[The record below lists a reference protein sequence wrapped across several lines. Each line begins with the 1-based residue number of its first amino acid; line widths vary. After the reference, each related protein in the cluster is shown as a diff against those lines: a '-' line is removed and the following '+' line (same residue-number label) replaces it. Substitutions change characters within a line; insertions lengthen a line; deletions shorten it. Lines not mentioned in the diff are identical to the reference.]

1 GDSFGDFLLGLPIT
15 SNLDNVIQDNDG
27 RSTRYAFFG
36 QDSWKINNHLTL
48 ELGLRY
54 ELNPGYT
61 DASGN
66 IGNFDPSAA
75 RSGEVIYPTGKQ
87 NLLSPGFLA
96 SANACQPLGSTTGA
110 TVNGAPCTPVLS
122 ASQAG
127 LPEGLRTWSKLR
139 FMPRFGFAYRP
150 FNNEKTV
157 IRGGFG
163 IYNDAAMG
171 SIYYAL

>member
-1 GDSFGDFLLGLPIT
+1 MKFGFDLSLIRARSPLGFEGADNYGTFGFDGAFTGDSFGDFLLGLPIT

-66 IGNFDPSAA
+66 IGNF
-75 RSGEVIYPTGKQ
+75 
-87 NLLSPGFLA
+87 
-96 SANACQPLGSTTGA
+96 
-110 TVNGAPCTPVLS
+110 
-122 ASQAG
+122 
-127 LPEGLRTWSKLR
+127 
-139 FMPRFGFAYRP
+139 
-150 FNNEKTV
+150 
-157 IRGGFG
+157 
-163 IYNDAAMG
+163 
-171 SIYYAL
+171 